1 MKLTNHSHRSFVASG
16 FFTVAATLLFTNAVL
31 AQATAAPA
39 ISASPG
45 PFTLLSP
52 GELSLTLFGGGYISS
67 DYGVTEEGLQVEQ
80 SITPVIGLV
89 GRATGYQLY
98 INDNFDNPLNPGR
111 GHHPRFNFG
120 RLQGGL
126 DFHIGETSYV
136 SILGGGDVADSN
148 AGSVEGDVSTWLLP
162 HRSHPVNLAVSSIY
176 TTENGVV
183 ANEVDLR
190 AIAYSTESY
199 ALMVG
204 GGGAIYAAGF
214 VHGVS
219 GQGGPIFSFFLSKW
233 RAGIDIQ
240 AGYGSAQEY
249 GEITIYKQFKWTE

>member
-1 MKLTNHSHRSFVASG
+1 MRSTNARRSQCVASG
-16 FFTVAATLLFTNAVL
+16 IFIIAAALLFTNAVL
-31 AQATAAPA
+31 AQTAAPPPA
-39 ISASPG
+39 SASG
-45 PFTLLSP
+45 PFTLLRP
-52 GELSLTLFGGGYISS
+52 GDLSLTLFCGGYISS

-98 INDNFDNPLNPGR
+98 IKDNFDNPLNPGR

-120 RLQGGL
+120 RLQGGV
-126 DFHIGETSYV
+126 DFHIGETSYL

-148 AGSVEGDVSTWLLP
+148 SASVEGDVSTWLLP
-162 HRSHPVNLAVSSIY
+162 HRQHPVNLAVSSIY

-183 ANEVDLR
+183 ANEIDLR

-199 ALMVG
+199 ALMLG

-233 RAGIDIQ
+233 RAGIDMQ

-249 GEITIYKQFKWTE
+249 GEITIYKQFRWTE